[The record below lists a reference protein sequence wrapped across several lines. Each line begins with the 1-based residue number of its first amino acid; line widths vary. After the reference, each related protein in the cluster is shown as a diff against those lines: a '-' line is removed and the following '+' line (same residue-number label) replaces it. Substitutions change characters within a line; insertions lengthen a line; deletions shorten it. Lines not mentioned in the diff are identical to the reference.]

1 MSTTKVIEVTQ
12 ADLDL
17 IFAPFR
23 QEWHCNVLLCGYI
36 TEIAADALHH
46 MATEHQSELDF
57 MAADLKAMQEG
68 KRPTIYTYSNEAL
81 RTIERDVIGE
91 IDYPF

>member
-1 MSTTKVIEVTQ
+1 MTQQIIEVTQ

-46 MATEHQSELDF
+46 MATEHGSELNL
-57 MAADLKAMQEG
+57 MEADLLALQKGA
-68 KRPTIYTYSNEAL
+68 RPMIYSYSDEAL